1 MSKTHNPLRQN
12 QFIKDEF
19 NAYIR
24 STFQLKDQQF
34 KSNFFDQLQN
44 FDIANG
50 PFLSFS
56 LPFVADLTIAELIS
70 QGKLEKRFEE
80 LLKGPEANTFKQ
92 YRHQIQALNQIQARR
107 NVVITTGT
115 GSGKTEAFLYP
126 ILNEIL
132 KEIRLGN
139 KAKGVRAFFLYPL
152 NALIN
157 DQMARLRQILKNFPE
172 IKFGFF
178 TGETKH
184 KESQSPSK
192 EADGE
197 TFPNN
202 EVTSREELREN
213 PPHILFTNY
222 SMLEY
227 LLLRPIDQN
236 LLNPESMKY
245 WRFMVLDEAHTYRG
259 SLAIEISYLLKR
271 LVLKAEKQPQFI
283 LTSATLGRGQQDL
296 DKIITFATSLTQS
309 KFEAEDIIFATR
321 EKIQV
326 ISGAPYL
333 PSEQYTN
340 LLANLDNIDEFNR
353 VVGVALTD
361 VKQIPHALSEYLLN
375 DKTLHELILLSS
387 IPISFYDLHNR
398 IKKIKP
404 ITEQQLVA
412 WIELI
417 AKARWQG
424 TFLLDT
430 KYHMFLRA
438 PEGAYVTL
446 NKEKHFRLI
455 NTKTIGGYK
464 AFNIGICEYCKS
476 TYLFG
481 KVDQHILEQAEDV
494 DIEENLEEAEKNQLD
509 YFIYPDGLT
518 TLEIQMLEENPDI
531 KKMMMCNRCGH
542 LHDPLDLKAK
552 TCNCFDHEL
561 KTIFAVPSTHQVTH
575 CPVCDNQ
582 KNTGIIKSFHIG
594 KDSATSLIAQILYQS
609 FDLSGST
616 VAAGPAKPLPVSQLF
631 AKTVAKPI
639 TKEVKQFLAFSDS
652 RQQASYF
659 AKFYDYN
666 DDRFLKKASLLHI
679 LKQSGQPSLDMETVQ
694 SQLFSLYSS
703 QKMYDHETRDEV
715 LLTILL
721 ELLLVDGTKSAS
733 KTGLYDFLLTMPE
746 VFSSLDFKDH
756 FRKNYQIDLP
766 AETWHT
772 LIRIGLEIFRTTPAI
787 AYPAL
792 MIDESRKG
800 DVLGYRQFYNQVCFR
815 LAPSID
821 KKDKIGIRSFLPIK
835 SKNGMIA
842 YFKKVLNKDEATIE
856 AIWSDL
862 WDALKNTN
870 VLHSKLN
877 DVNYRI
883 DFSQYQL
890 IDGKHLAW
898 YQCEK
903 CLSLTHLNVNSFCPE
918 GDCQGK
924 LKPIQPEVLF
934 QDEYYHRQYK
944 HRKIERTI
952 IKEHTAQLSPAQGRA
967 YQLAFA
973 DKKINILSSST
984 TFEMGINLGSLSTV
998 FMRNMPPLPSNYV
1011 QRAGRAGRALNTS
1024 SLIVTFCNNNSHDFN
1039 FFKDPRSM
1047 INGNIVPPYFTLNN
1061 QKIAL
1066 RHIMAYLFSSFFRI
1080 YPDLID
1086 SMGNFIDQ
1094 NGEVKFSDY
1103 VQKLPQEIKNEINFQ
1118 LIPDGLR
1125 QAIGEDQWLKLVL
1138 DQTNTL
1144 KNMMI
1149 SLRDRL
1155 TIYQQQV
1162 SNPSASKDYGRWAA
1176 YNIDLIRKFTTVIEH
1191 LSSFNVIPRYGFPID
1206 NVDLKIYNQN
1216 MRKQDDGY
1224 RLNRDLSLA
1233 ISEFAPDSQIIV
1245 DKKLYTS
1252 RYIILPPEKQL
1263 PRGFYAQCP
1272 MCLKMNVNDTNPQN
1286 LKDCIYC
1293 KKPLN
1298 STPGSL
1304 LRNEFIIPRYGFY
1317 TAYQET
1323 TSRTIKPKKT
1333 YAGEISYV
1341 SDGDLLAPI
1350 ETISPLIKVSKFKH
1364 AKLMVLNESAFYM
1377 CQECGFTLLKKGLF
1391 VPYTQ
1396 DGKDKHV
1403 DHKGKACTST
1413 RLERV
1418 NLGHSFLTDVAVIE
1432 IDFEIT
1438 HEQAISTLY
1447 ALLEGVSL
1455 IAEIERRDINGV
1467 LAKQLNRYQF
1477 ILYDNVPGG
1486 AGHTSKL
1493 STQTYLKTIL
1503 KEAYRVVDQTCC
1515 SEETSCYNCLRNYG
1529 NTRKHG
1535 ELSRRGAKHVLS
1547 KMLIS
1552 F

>member
-1 MSKTHNPLRQN
+1 MNKSHNPLKQN

-19 NAYIR
+19 NDYIR

-34 KSNFFDQLQN
+34 KANFIDQLKN

-50 PFLSFS
+50 PFLSIT
-56 LPFVADLTIAELIS
+56 LPFVADATIEELIA

-80 LLKGPEANTFKQ
+80 LIKGPEGNIFKQ
-92 YRHQIQALNQIQARR
+92 YRHQIQALNQIQNNR

-139 KAKGVRAFFLYPL
+139 KDKGIRAFFLYPL

-172 IKFGFF
+172 ISFGFF
-178 TGETKH
+178 TGETKN
-184 KESQSPSK
+184 KDSKADSNGPSGEKSP
-192 EADGE
+192 E
-197 TFPNN
+197 N
-202 EVTSREELREN
+202 EVTSREQLREN
-213 PPHILFTNY
+213 PPHILFTNF

-236 LLNPESMKY
+236 LLSPESMKY
-245 WRFMVLDEAHTYRG
+245 WRFMVLDEAHSYRG

-271 LVLKAEKQPQFI
+271 LVLNAKKQPQFI
-283 LTSATLGRGQQDL
+283 LTSATLGRGNQDL
-296 DKIITFATSLTQS
+296 DKIITFASSLTQS
-309 KFEAEDIIFATR
+309 NFEEEDIVFATR
-321 EKIQV
+321 ERLEVSSNAQ
-326 ISGAPYL
+326 YF
-333 PSEQYTN
+333 PSEQYMD
-340 LLANLDNIDEFNR
+340 LLSNIDNLIGFNKI
-353 VVGVALTD
+353 VGFTLTNPD
-361 VKQIPHALSEYLLN
+361 QIPNALGEYLLK
-375 DKTLHELILLSS
+375 DKTLQELILLANT
-387 IPISFYDLHNR
+387 PISFFDLHTR
-398 IKKIKP
+398 IRKLKP
-404 ITEQQLVA
+404 ITDQQLVA

-417 AKARWQG
+417 AKARLQK
-424 TFLLDT
+424 TFLLDI

-446 NKEKHFRLI
+446 NKDKHFRLI
-455 NTKTIGGYK
+455 NTKFVEGYK

-481 KVDQHILEQAEDV
+481 KISQHILEQAEDV
-494 DIEENLEEAEKNQLD
+494 DIEENLEEEEKNQLD

-531 KKMMMCNRCGH
+531 KKVMICNRCGH
-542 LHDPLDLKAK
+542 LHDPLDLKANS
-552 TCNCFDHEL
+552 CDCSIREH
-561 KTIFAVPSTHQVTH
+561 KTIYAVPSTHQVTH

-609 FDLSGST
+609 FDLNGT
-616 VAAGPAKPLPVSQLF
+616 VDESLPTKSSDVSELF
-631 AKTVAKPI
+631 TKKVAKPV

-666 DDRFLKKASLLHI
+666 DDRFLKKASLLNI
-679 LKQSGQPSLDMETVQ
+679 LKKSGQPIIDMQTLQ
-694 SQLFSLYSS
+694 SELFSLYSS
-703 QKMYDHETRDEV
+703 KQMYDQETRDEV

-721 ELLLVDGTKSAS
+721 ELLLVDGAKSAS
-733 KTGLYDFLLTMPE
+733 KIGLYDFVLTMPE
-746 VFSSLDFKDH
+746 LFSKQEFVDH
-756 FRKNYQIDLP
+756 FRLKYQVDLSI
-766 AETWHT
+766 ENWHK
-772 LIRIGLEIFRTTPAI
+772 LIRIGLELFRTTPAI
-787 AYPAL
+787 AYPPL
-792 MIDESRKG
+792 MIDESRKS
-800 DVLGYRQFYNQVCFR
+800 DVLGYRQYYNQIAFK
-815 LAPSID
+815 LAPSLD
-821 KKDKIGIRSFLPIK
+821 KKDKVGIRSFMPVK
-835 SKNGMIA
+835 TKNTMMA
-842 YFKKVLNKDEATIE
+842 YFKKVLNRDESTIE

-862 WDALKNTN
+862 WDALINTN
-870 VLHSKLN
+870 VLQSKLN
-877 DVNYRI
+877 DMKFRI
-883 DFSQYQL
+883 DISQYQL
-890 IDGKHLAW
+890 VDGKHLAW
-898 YQCEK
+898 YQCQK
-903 CLSLTHLNVNSFCPE
+903 CLSLTHMNLNSFCSE
-918 GDCQGK
+918 GDCPGELK
-924 LKPIQPEVLF
+924 LIQPEILF
-934 QDEYYHRQYK
+934 QDDYYHRQFK
-944 HRKIERTI
+944 NRKIERTI

-967 YQLAFA
+967 YQLGFA

-1047 INGNIVPPYFTLNN
+1047 ISGNVEPPYFTLNN
-1061 QKIAL
+1061 QKIAI
-1066 RHIMAYLFSSFFRI
+1066 RHIMAYLLAAFFRI
-1080 YPDLID
+1080 NPDLME
-1086 SMGNFIDQ
+1086 SMGKFIDQ
-1094 NGEVKFSDY
+1094 DGELKFQNY
-1103 VQKLPQEIKNEINFQ
+1103 IQILPQEIKDEINLK

-1125 QAIGEDQWLKLVL
+1125 KTMGQDQWLNLAL

-1144 KNMMI
+1144 KNMMT

-1155 TIYQQQV
+1155 AIYQHQV
-1162 SNPSASKDYGRWAA
+1162 SHPGENKDYGRWAA
-1176 YNIDLIRKFTTVIEH
+1176 YNLDLIRKETTVISH

-1216 MRKQDDGY
+1216 MRKQDDDY
-1224 RLNRDLSLA
+1224 RLNRDLSMA

-1272 MCLKMNVNDTNPQN
+1272 TCLKMNVNEVDPQS
-1286 LKDCIYC
+1286 LKDCVYC

-1298 STPGSL
+1298 SSPASL
-1304 LRNEFIIPRYGFY
+1304 LQKEFIIPRYGFY

-1341 SDGDLLAPI
+1341 SDGDLLEPI

-1364 AKLMVLNESAFYM
+1364 AKLMVLNENSFYM
-1377 CQECGFTLLKKGLF
+1377 CQECGYTLLKKGLF

-1396 DGKDKHV
+1396 DAKDKHV
-1403 DHKGKACTST
+1403 DHRGKACTST

-1432 IDFEIT
+1432 IDFEIN
-1438 HEQAISTLY
+1438 HEQAVSTLY

-1467 LAKQLNRYQF
+1467 LAKKLNRYQF

-1486 AGHTSKL
+1486 AGHTAKL

-1503 KEAYRVVDQTCC
+1503 EEAYRVVNQSCC

-1535 ELSRRGAKHVLS
+1535 ELSRRNAKYVLT

-1552 F
+1552 I